1 MTKPRRHVRGEGS
14 NGRGSEKRYSIGEG
28 AVVQLPPS
36 EGGRLE
42 CDRIILADGT
52 AIDLFDENEDKGA
65 REQAHKRSRERQ
77 DEVKTMKYVLFS
89 SDKK

>member
-1 MTKPRRHVRGEGS
+1 M
-14 NGRGSEKRYSIGEG
+14 
-28 AVVQLPPS
+28 VQLPPS

-77 DEVKTMKYVLFS
+77 DEVKTMKYVLVS